1 MAYCINCGNE
11 LIEGAKFCSNCGT
24 AVGKELAIH
33 KSDYSGEIHKCPNCG
48 ETLAAFLK
56 ECPACGYELRGAKT
70 SVTVRQFTESLENAE
85 NDEQRI
91 VMLRNF
97 PIPNTKEDIFEFFIL
112 AATNIKGEESKAVF
126 ESWLAK
132 FEQCYQKAKL
142 IMGADS
148 DFEKVQTIY
157 DKTKRSVS
165 KEKAVHGVKT
175 AKRLVSQYF
184 AFMPN
189 PIFAI
194 VVIFVAVFAI
204 IRLVKGEFAGI
215 DIIFDAIILGATYK
229 ITTKKKQEE

>member
-1 MAYCINCGNE
+1 MAYCINCGSE
-11 LIEGAKFCSNCGT
+11 LADGAKFCSNCGT
-24 AVGKELAIH
+24 AVGSAPAKQV
-33 KSDYSGEIHKCPNCG
+33 SDYNGEIHKCPHCG
-48 ETLAAFLK
+48 EVLSAFVK

-70 SVTVRQFTESLENAE
+70 SATVRQFTENLENAE

-91 VMLRNF
+91 ALLRNF

-112 AATNIKGEESKAVF
+112 AATNIRGEESKAVF

-142 IMGADS
+142 IMGTDS
-148 DFEKVQTIY
+148 DFEKVQSIY
-157 DKTKRSVS
+157 DKTKKSIS

-175 AKRLVSQYF
+175 AKSLVSQYF

-204 IRLVKGEFAGI
+204 IRLVKGEFAGL
-215 DIIFDAIILGATYK
+215 DIILNAIILGVTYK
-229 ITTKKKQEE
+229 LTTKKKEEK

>member
-1 MAYCINCGNE
+1 MAYCSNCGNKLVE
-11 LIEGAKFCSNCGT
+11 DAKYCSNCGT
-24 AVGKELAIH
+24 AVRNV
-33 KSDYSGEIHKCPNCG
+33 STNQTSSYSGEVHKCPHCG
-48 ETLAAFLK
+48 EILSSFVK
-56 ECPACGYELRGAKT
+56 ECPTCGYELRGART
-70 SVTVRQFTESLENAE
+70 SATVRQFTESLENTE

-91 VMLRNF
+91 TMIRNF

-112 AATNIKGEESKAVF
+112 AATNVKGEESKVVF
-126 ESWLAK
+126 EAWLAK

-229 ITTKKKQEE
+229 ITTKKRKEE